1 MMNISK
7 ETVRKWGIGL
17 MSAGLL
23 LGGGLLPSDKG
34 YAASDQTKSKAI
46 AASIALKANG
56 VISQQTGILQEGK
69 VWIPITF
76 MRDVLQLPLTYDKK
90 KMHTRSERERLR
102 PSCCYL
108 AMVLQFG

>member
-46 AASIALKANG
+46 AASI
-56 VISQQTGILQEGK
+56 
-69 VWIPITF
+69 F
-76 MRDVLQLPLTYDKK
+76 
-90 KMHTRSERERLR
+90 
-102 PSCCYL
+102 
-108 AMVLQFG
+108 